1 MNQLKKEVVII
12 CPLSYCTEQFLFINL
27 FINIHRCAQQKRY
40 VNERIFIR
48 FTWSY
53 VLQVLLR
60 RNYKNVEFVYRSLSS
75 AACDASANLA
85 VAVARRSSDLS
96 RSSSN
101 NWIRRFRAATS
112 DSAYKKRKKYFQV
125 KELFFKYNLIF
136 EIHISLSFFCFYFGK
151 QIKNIYCY
159 SYIF

>member
-1 MNQLKKEVVII
+1 MNRTFTYESIEEGS
-12 CPLSYCTEQFLFINL
+12 CYYLSIELHSHCSEQFLFINL

-40 VNERIFIR
+40 VNERVFIR

-60 RNYKNVEFVYRSLSS
+60 RNYRNVEFVYRSLSS

-125 KELFFKYNLIF
+125 KDLLNNIQFLKFIFLYLFFLF
-136 EIHISLSFFCFYFGK
+136 LF
-151 QIKNIYCY
+151 
-159 SYIF
+159 